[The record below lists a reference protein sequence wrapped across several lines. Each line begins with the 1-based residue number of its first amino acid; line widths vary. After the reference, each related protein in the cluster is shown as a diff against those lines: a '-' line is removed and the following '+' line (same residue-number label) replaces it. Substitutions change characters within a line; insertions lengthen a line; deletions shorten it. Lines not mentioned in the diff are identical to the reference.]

1 MTDNNDWLDG
11 LDETEL
17 VIEGRLTNERKDK
30 SPQYLLPLALLQHT
44 IGMDGVKRLHDAE
57 NFCAIV
63 VTPSPD
69 WTLPLMHLLK
79 PWEWDFVKARVTP
92 LRPSQ
97 IADDTTSIRTM
108 DALAMGGRVLGIG
121 HDPER
126 LLPSSMRTAAD
137 MVVRLPPPNGEV
149 IGAVIRRMFGRTL
162 KTIPNDIATGLEFD
176 EIVACLRPGTSPSQ
190 CVERLKKAV
199 ASKRSSSPIT
209 QGVPAIHDL
218 HGYGAAKEW
227 ALNLIEDLEA
237 WRRGEIGF
245 DAIDANVVLASL
257 PGLGKTT
264 FARSLAHTTGL
275 PLIATSVGK
284 WFSESPGYLDSI
296 VKQIDKLFVDAK
308 AAAPAI
314 IFLDEIDAVPNRAT
328 ISPRGADWWLPVITH
343 LLDKLDGAVNDTTD
357 RLIIVGATNHPEKLD
372 TALVRPG
379 RLDRIIHIAPPTAE
393 DMQGILRQH
402 LGTDLEGED
411 LTQAGQLAAG
421 ASGAMAV
428 SWVKTARRTAR
439 SAKRSLQMADLL
451 AAIAPA
457 DVRTEVM
464 IEGTALH
471 EAGHAIVADILGIGE
486 VESVS
491 IVIRDDRGGS
501 TMLKFDGFLPT
512 RTAVENLTMQLL
524 AGRAAEQ
531 VFLGEPGT
539 GSGGGA
545 DSDLARATRYV
556 GMLHAGE
563 GLGETLSFRGESKDI
578 PAVLAR
584 DPRLAAIVEAHL
596 QKLYRR
602 TLEMIQANRPRVRA
616 VADELIRTRH
626 IGREQFKAILAT
638 VDAKAAKRS
647 EANDR

>member
-17 VIEGRLTNERKDK
+17 VVEGRLSNERKDK
-30 SPQYLLPLALLQHT
+30 SPQHLLPLALLQHT
-44 IGMDGVKRLHDAE
+44 IGVDGVKRLHDSE
-57 NFCAIV
+57 NFCGIV
-63 VTPSPD
+63 VTPSSD
-69 WTLPLMHLLK
+69 WTVPFTHLLK
-79 PWEWDFVKARVTP
+79 PWQWDFMQARVTP

-97 IADDTTSIRTM
+97 IADDTSSVRTM

-137 MVVRLPPPNGEV
+137 LIVRLPPPNGEV
-149 IGAVIRRMFGRTL
+149 IGAVIKRMFGRTL
-162 KTIPNDIATGLEFD
+162 KTIPNDIAVGLEFD
-176 EIVACLRPGTSPSQ
+176 EIVACLRPGTSPTQ
-190 CVERLKKAV
+190 CIERLKKAV

-245 DAIDANVVLASL
+245 DAIDASVVLASL

-264 FARSLAHTTGL
+264 FARSLAHSTGL
-275 PLIATSVGK
+275 PLIATTVGK
-284 WFSESPGYLDSI
+284 WFSESPGHLDSVI
-296 VKQIDKLFVDAK
+296 KMVDKVFVDAK

-328 ISPRGADWWLPVITH
+328 ISSRGADWWLPVITH
-343 LLDKLDGAVNDTTD
+343 LLDKLDGAVSDTTD
-357 RLIIVGATNHPEKLD
+357 QLIIVGATNHPEKLD

-379 RLDRIIHIAPPTAE
+379 RLDRIIHIAPPNAE

-428 SWVKTARRTAR
+428 SWVKAARRAAR
-439 SAKRSLQMADLL
+439 SAKRPLQMADLI

-457 DVRTEVM
+457 DVRTQIM

-471 EAGHAIVADILGIGE
+471 EAGHAIVADVLGIGE

-491 IVIRDDRGGS
+491 IVIREDRGGS
-501 TMLKFDGFLPT
+501 TTIKFDGLLPT
-512 RTAVENLTMQLL
+512 RKAVEDLTMQLL
-524 AGRAAEQ
+524 AGRAAEEA
-531 VFLGEPGT
+531 FLGEPGT
-539 GSGGGA
+539 GSGGRA
-545 DSDLARATRYV
+545 DSDLARATRYI
-556 GMLHAGE
+556 GMLHASE
-563 GLGETLSFRGESKDI
+563 GLGETLSFRGDSKDI

-584 DPRLAAIVEAHL
+584 DPRLAGIVEAHL

-602 TLEMIQANRPRVRA
+602 TIELIEGNRQRIRA

-626 IGREQFKAILAT
+626 IGREQFKTILAS
-638 VDAKAAKRS
+638 VDPKATKRS
-647 EANDR
+647 ETNVR

>member
-1 MTDNNDWLDG
+1 MSDNNDWLDG

-17 VIEGRLTNERKDK
+17 VIEGRLTNERNDK

-44 IGMDGVKRLHDAE
+44 IGMDGVKQLHDTE

-79 PWEWDFVKARVTP
+79 PWEWDFVQARVTP

-97 IADDTTSIRTM
+97 ISDDTSSVRTM
-108 DALAMGGRVLGIG
+108 DALAMRGRVLGIG

-137 MVVRLPPPNGEV
+137 LVVRLPPPNGDV

-162 KTIPNDIATGLEFD
+162 KSIPNDIAVGLEFD
-176 EIVACLRPGTSPSQ
+176 EIVACLRPGTSPTQ
-190 CVERLKKAV
+190 CLERLNKAV

-209 QGVPAIHDL
+209 QGVPNIQDL

-275 PLIATSVGK
+275 PLIATTVGK

-296 VKQIDKLFVDAK
+296 VKQIDKVFAEAK
-308 AAAPAI
+308 AAAPCI
-314 IFLDEIDAVPNRAT
+314 VFLDEIDAVPNRAT

-402 LGTDLEGED
+402 LGTDLGGED

-439 SAKRSLQMADLL
+439 SAKRLMQMADLI

-457 DVRTEVM
+457 DIRTEAM

-471 EAGHAIVADILGIGE
+471 EAGHAVVAEVLGIGE

-512 RTAVENLTMQLL
+512 RQAVENLTMQLL
-524 AGRAAEQ
+524 AGRAAEE

-556 GMLHAGE
+556 GMLHVGE

-602 TLEMIQANRPRVRA
+602 TLDMMEANRHRVRA

-626 IGREQFKAILAT
+626 IGREQFKAVLAS
-638 VDAKAAKRS
+638 VDAKPTKRS